1 MQCERHPWPARPTR
15 RESSGARAL
24 TKRDTV
30 SSRKGKRATISA
42 RSHDVSDLI
51 LEHFLCPGRNLIPR
65 CKGLGR
71 FYDSLFRR
79 AAGLEDP
86 LEWVFMFFFVLSFH
100 FPSSSCLPSRWD
112 RSFPLP
118 AMYATTKVRTALT
131 RTTTSE
137 DRLFGVRSTTG
148 GPTTQKPVFSRTRLP
163 RFACASLWDGSARAV
178 ERNLGA
184 FGKILRCDF
193 FNVVAHKPRFTY
205 ARGRVKSGSLC
216 LCYGV
221 GGVL

>member
-1 MQCERHPWPARPTR
+1 M
-15 RESSGARAL
+15 G
-24 TKRDTV
+24 
-30 SSRKGKRATISA
+30 
-42 RSHDVSDLI
+42 
-51 LEHFLCPGRNLIPR
+51 
-65 CKGLGR
+65 
-71 FYDSLFRR
+71 FY
-79 AAGLEDP
+79 
-86 LEWVFMFFFVLSFH
+86 VFFVLSFH

-163 RFACASLWDGSARAV
+163 RFACASLWDGRARAV

-193 FNVVAHKPRFTY
+193 FNVVAHEPRFTY

-216 LCYGV
+216 LCSGV
-221 GGVL
+221 GGVLCRWEDPFSKKLRSSSCLMGISCLELCFEPDFLSFVAGMKFMLRFERN